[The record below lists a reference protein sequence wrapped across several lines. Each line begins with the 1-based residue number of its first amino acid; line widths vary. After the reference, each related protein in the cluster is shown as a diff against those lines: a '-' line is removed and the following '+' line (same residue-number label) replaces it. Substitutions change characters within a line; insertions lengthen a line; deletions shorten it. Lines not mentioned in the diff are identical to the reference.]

1 MDERLAR
8 QPHAIRTMFGMA
20 ARRYD
25 LLNRLMSLRLDV
37 RWRAALVAALAAA
50 PPGRVLDVAAGTGD
64 VALALDGRP
73 VTGSDFTLEML
84 ALARRKARRRGRR
97 VSWLAAD
104 ALSLPVADGSIA
116 GVTVAFGVRN
126 FASLDAGLA
135 EIRRV
140 LCPGGVLGVLELHRP
155 RRRLVAGLIALWNGA
170 VVRTLGRLLS
180 HDGDAYSYLPA
191 SVATFVDREGLQQ
204 RLAACG
210 FEAVTSTDLMGGIA
224 GLTLARRGEA
234 A

>member
-8 QPHAIRTMFGMA
+8 RPEAIRAMFGRA

-25 LLNRLMSLRLDV
+25 LLNRLMSLRQDV
-37 RWRAALVAALAAA
+37 RWREALVAALAAA

-64 VALALDGRP
+64 VALALRDRP

-84 ALARRKARRRGRR
+84 ALARQKARRHGRS

-104 ALSLPVADGSIA
+104 ALALPVVDGSIA

-140 LCPGGVLGVLELHRP
+140 LCPGGMLGVLELHRP
-155 RRRLVAGLIALWNGA
+155 RRRLVAALISLWNQI
-170 VVRTLGRLLS
+170 VVKALGRMLS
-180 HDGDAYSYLPA
+180 HDGDAYAYLPA
-191 SVATFVDREGLQQ
+191 SVATFVDREGLQR

-210 FEAVTSTDLMGGIA
+210 FEAITSADLMGGIA
-224 GLTLARRGEA
+224 GLTLARRREA